1 MNAFNSDH
9 PNRAKAA
16 RSGSA
21 VRIRAAASVLVIR
34 QRPLPGLR
42 RVGQPQQPEPAHA
55 LRAA

>member
-9 PNRAKAA
+9 PNRAKAV
-16 RSGSA
+16 RSGSGA
-21 VRIRAAASVLVIR
+21 RIRAALVIR

-42 RVGQPQQPEPAHA
+42 RVGATVQPEPAHA

>member
-21 VRIRAAASVLVIR
+21 VRIRAHAAPVIR
-34 QRPLPGLR
+34 QRPLPALR
-42 RVGQPQQPEPAHA
+42 RVGQPQQSEPAHA